1 MCNLAMVFLTQI
13 LQSTRTEETNKNP
26 NTHKSLGTTITLT
39 VIVWSVVP
47 EYLLN
52 CKSDP
57 KYDKT
62 LGFGLANRDARYT
75 SSSYI
80 YLHLFSMP
88 LCSKYLINLTGHNG
102 C

>member
-1 MCNLAMVFLTQI
+1 MQNSRHKHVFLKGSKPDTQAMCNLAMVFLTQI
-13 LQSTRTEETNKNP
+13 LQSTRTEEPNKTP
-26 NTHKSLGTTITLT
+26 NKHKPLGTTITLT

-62 LGFGLANRDARYT
+62 LRFGKWR
-75 SSSYI
+75 
-80 YLHLFSMP
+80 
-88 LCSKYLINLTGHNG
+88 C
-102 C
+102 